1 MTVAQFVMDKQFKTE
16 VYRDLEKWIASQNAL
31 ARKKTN
37 VVIFK
42 GHKDLNKI
50 ELLTMIV
57 KEALENRVK
66 IVNLPEDWTSQGLC
80 LHNLCAM

>member
-1 MTVAQFVMDKQFKTE
+1 MDKQFKME

-37 VVIFK
+37 LVVFK
-42 GHKDLNKI
+42 GHRDLKKI
-50 ELLTMIV
+50 FFLTMIV
-57 KEALENRVK
+57 KDALENRVK
-66 IVNLPEDWTSQGLC
+66 MIFLPDNWTSQGLC

>member
-1 MTVAQFVMDKQFKTE
+1 MAQFIMDKQFKME

-37 VVIFK
+37 LVVFK
-42 GHKDLNKI
+42 GHRDLNKKI
-50 ELLTMIV
+50 FLTMIV
-57 KEALENRVK
+57 KDALENRVK
-66 IVNLPEDWTSQGLC
+66 MIFLPDNWTSQGLC